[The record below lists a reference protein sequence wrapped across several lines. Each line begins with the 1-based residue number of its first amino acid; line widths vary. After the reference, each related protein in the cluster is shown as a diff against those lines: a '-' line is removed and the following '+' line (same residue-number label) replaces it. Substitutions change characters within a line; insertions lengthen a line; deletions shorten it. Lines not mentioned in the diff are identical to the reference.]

1 VFLASAVAEPLHRQ
15 LFGLIEGMIRQGRK
29 ADVRTLKSSTSQAIS
44 PDGLTAG
51 EYIARCAAEAV
62 SLRPEECRAL
72 PRRGPRLLLAVRPE
86 GAKHFVEEDST
97 QRVVDWSGS

>member
-29 ADVRTLKSSTSQAIS
+29 ADVRTLKSSASQVIS
-44 PDGLTAG
+44 PNGLTAG

-62 SLRPEECRAL
+62 SLRPEDVGRYLVGGHVCCW
-72 PRRGPRLLLAVRPE
+72 PITSVSQFGPRPLL
-86 GAKHFVEEDST
+86 VEPDIAIGID
-97 QRVVDWSGS
+97 R